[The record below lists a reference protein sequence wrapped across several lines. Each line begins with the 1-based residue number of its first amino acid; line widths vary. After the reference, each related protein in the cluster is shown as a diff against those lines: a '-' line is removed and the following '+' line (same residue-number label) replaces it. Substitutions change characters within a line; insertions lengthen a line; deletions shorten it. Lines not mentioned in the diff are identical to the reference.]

1 MEEEDEWRAS
11 GIIGNKVR
19 KMRAPHPV
27 FGRDNI
33 EMDWDY
39 MWISFVTPT
48 SRNYE
53 HSRQSPFK
61 LFFPI
66 CHPICNIFD
75 GPSYRYSS
83 SKVTLHNLIGL

>member
-11 GIIGNKVR
+11 GIIGNKGP

-39 MWISFVTPT
+39 IWISFCLTNIEELRALT
-48 SRNYE
+48 S
-53 HSRQSPFK
+53 
-61 LFFPI
+61 I
-66 CHPICNIFD
+66 
-75 GPSYRYSS
+75 
-83 SKVTLHNLIGL
+83 TL